1 MTKSFNSDTAR
12 RLARQNGLR
21 LADIQSHRV
30 DDKITVDDVKRSILF
45 RTTKFGKVAT
55 NFGIG
60 MMGSPTP
67 FYKHF

>member
-1 MTKSFNSDTAR
+1 MKKSFNSDTAR
-12 RLARQNGLR
+12 RLARQHGLR
-21 LADIQSHRV
+21 LADIESHRV
-30 DDKITVDDVKRSILF
+30 DNKITADDVKRSILF

-60 MMGSPTP
+60 MTGSPTP